1 MGRLQS
7 MNHKDIAR
15 ELGVSVS
22 TVEKQ
27 LAIALDFLSQCLQ
40 R

>member
-1 MGRLQS
+1 MCRLQ
-7 MNHKDIAR
+7 NLPHKEVASQ
-15 ELGVSVS
+15 LQVSIS